1 MSVPPCTP
9 CSPQP
14 DAHKRKLEK
23 PEERAERLAAE
34 AELAKALEE
43 EGDDL

>member
-1 MSVPPCTP
+1 MQAALCPW
-9 CSPQP
+9 QP

-23 PEERAERLAAE
+23 LEERTERLAAE